1 MNLYGLYIYIHIHI
15 RLAQSPS
22 FLHVLV
28 GQRSL
33 YLVKCWSPV
42 IDVSKN
48 RPQIMAMFFSEK
60 DMFSTTNVVF
70 FLKSSKKTL
79 RNQISGISWEL
90 VECHLNIYGN
100 VMVFLALKNPWHSTH
115 SHRKSRNF
123 AGKTPPKIMGL
134 WDPSQACATKAQRRV
149 NTAEAARLE
158 PSETFLAAT
167 TLW

>member
-42 IDVSKN
+42 IDASKN

-70 FLKSSKKTL
+70 FLKSSKKNL

-100 VMVFLALKNPWHSTH
+100 VMVFLALKNP
-115 SHRKSRNF
+115 
-123 AGKTPPKIMGL
+123 
-134 WDPSQACATKAQRRV
+134 
-149 NTAEAARLE
+149 
-158 PSETFLAAT
+158 
-167 TLW
+167 